1 MVPTLRYL
9 QGKEV
14 LWLSVAGRK
23 VSEQLR
29 FGKTSDV
36 VLPPSPEVVVD
47 GRMSPGR
54 RGRRDRSGE
63 LRQVHPSL
71 GRQRRIRKA

>member
-1 MVPTLRYL
+1 M
-9 QGKEV
+9 
-14 LWLSVAGRK
+14 LWLSVVGRK

-47 GRMSPGR
+47 SRTSPGR

-63 LRQVHPSL
+63 PQAGASIS
-71 GRQRRIRKA
+71 GEAEEAS